1 MDRDAITEY
10 VGRCQQLIESSP
22 QMDEHEGQART
33 AVSRTTRLEPV
44 NYLHL
49 LDGFAVSLRGSRKSE
64 ICWIREIFDDCHR
77 CLILLSRIWLTDSI
91 L

>member
-33 AVSRTTRLEPV
+33 AVSRTARLEPV

-49 LDGFAVSLRGSRKSE
+49 LDGFAVSLRWGVAQ
-64 ICWIREIFDDCHR
+64 IGD
-77 CLILLSRIWLTDSI
+77 LLDTRNL
-91 L
+91 